1 MARPDLILMGR
12 ASGAFGLKGEIR
24 VFPHGR
30 DPEVFLRAGRLY
42 LGPNPEAARP
52 LTLVSL
58 REHGGRLL
66 VTTKEVTD
74 RTQAEAQAGAWV
86 YLERSALEPLQEG
99 EYYWYQLKGAVV
111 VDQGGRELGRVA
123 AVSDLG
129 AHDLLL
135 VRAADGKEALIP
147 VVEGVIR
154 HMDLAAGR
162 ITVELPPGLLE
173 AQGWPEDAPASSGQG
188 PHAV

>member
-24 VFPHGR
+24 VFSYGR
-30 DPEVFLRAGRLY
+30 DPEVFLRAERLY

-66 VTTKEVTD
+66 VTTKEVGD
-74 RTQAEAQAGAWV
+74 RTQAEALAGAWV
-86 YLERSALEPLQEG
+86 YLERSALEPLAPD
-99 EYYWYQLKGAVV
+99 EYYWYQLKGALV
-111 VDQGGRELGRVA
+111 VDQQGHELGSVA

-135 VRAADGKEALIP
+135 VKAADGKEALIP
-147 VVEGVIR
+147 VVEGVVLE
-154 HMDLAAGR
+154 MDLAGGR
-162 ITVELPPGLLE
+162 ITVKLPPGLLE
-173 AQGWPEDAPASSGQG
+173 AQGWPEDAPAPGD
-188 PHAV
+188 